1 MQRTTQTLI
10 ALALSLAF
18 AGSLNAAPTSGSR
31 IYRPAPKYKL
41 KKTNASAKSANAAK
55 ACLPYPPPKWRS
67 PKAT

>member
-31 IYRPAPKYKL
+31 IYRPAPK
-41 KKTNASAKSANAAK
+41 
-55 ACLPYPPPKWRS
+55 
-67 PKAT
+67 